1 MTAKG
6 LWNNELNELN
16 ELNNC
21 FVCAKQY
28 GKIELLAT
36 AAAAAIAVATTATRD
51 IIAKWRASK
60 SFRSDFGAKT
70 IKTLIDNSVHNSHSS
85 NRALT

>member
-6 LWNNELNELN
+6 LWNNELN

-28 GKIELLAT
+28 GKIELLA
-36 AAAAAIAVATTATRD
+36 AAAIAFAVATATTRD